1 LNVKPKKKLLKNPLD
16 YNNRHIDLHIHS
28 TASDG
33 TLTPVE
39 ILAMARK
46 LKLAAIAI
54 TDHDTIDAP
63 RELLS
68 LGIPSDI
75 KFLTGV
81 EISASWPSSFLVGG
95 SLHILGYGMRIDD
108 LFLNQTLSALQDA
121 RKNRNPQIIKRLNS
135 FGFDISMD
143 DVIKEAG
150 EGGQV
155 GRPHIAR
162 VMIKK
167 GFAASIPDAFDQYL
181 ATGKP
186 AYVDKYRVECHKA
199 IEIILNAGGI
209 PVLAH
214 PVLLQ
219 IDSNESLEKF
229 VSILTGMG
237 LKGIE
242 VYYSEHT
249 PENITYYKNIA
260 QKNGLI
266 MTGGS
271 DFHGSLKPTIKMGS
285 GTGNLSVPYTVYENL
300 ISAINDMQ

>member
-1 LNVKPKKKLLKNPLD
+1 MRNPLD
-16 YNNRHIDLHIHS
+16 YKNLHIDLHIHS

-39 ILAMARK
+39 ILAMARE
-46 LKLAAIAI
+46 LKLGAIAI

-81 EISASWPSSFLVGG
+81 EISTSWPSSFSVGG

-108 LFLNQTLSALQDA
+108 HFLNQTLNALQDA
-121 RKNRNPQIIKRLNS
+121 RKNRNPQIIKRLNK
-135 FGFDISMD
+135 FGFDMSMD

-150 EGGQV
+150 QGGQV

-167 GFAASIPDAFDQYL
+167 GFAASITDAFDQYL

-186 AYVDKYRVECHKA
+186 AYVDKYRIECHKA
-199 IEIILNAGGI
+199 IEMILNAGGI

-219 IDSNESLEKF
+219 IESNESLEKF
-229 VSILTGMG
+229 ISTLTEMG

-249 PENITYYKNIA
+249 SKDIAYYKNIA
-260 QKNGLI
+260 QNNGLI

-285 GTGNLSVPYTVYENL
+285 GKGDLSVPYTVYENL
-300 ISAINDMQ
+300 ISAMRDMQ

>member
-1 LNVKPKKKLLKNPLD
+1 MKNPLD
-16 YNNRHIDLHIHS
+16 CNNIDLHIHS

-39 ILAMARK
+39 ILAMARE
-46 LKLAAIAI
+46 LKLGAIAI
-54 TDHDTIDAP
+54 TDHDTIDGP

-68 LGIPSDI
+68 LGIPLDI

-81 EISASWPSSFLVGG
+81 EISASWPSSFSLGG
-95 SLHILGYGMRIDD
+95 SLHILGYGIKIDD
-108 LFLNQTLSALQDA
+108 PLMNQALDTLQEA
-121 RKNRNPQIIKRLNS
+121 RKNRNPKIIKLLNK
-135 FGFDISMD
+135 FGCDISMD
-143 DVIKEAG
+143 DIIKEAG
-150 EGGQV
+150 PDGQV

-167 GFAASIPDAFDQYL
+167 GFVASITDAFDQYL

-186 AYVDKYRVECHKA
+186 AYVDKYRIECHKA
-199 IEIILNAGGI
+199 VEMILNAGGI

-219 IDSNESLEKF
+219 IESNESLEKF
-229 VSILTGMG
+229 ISTLTEMG

-242 VYYSEHT
+242 VYYSDHT
-249 PENITYYKNIA
+249 SKDIAYYKNIA
-260 QKNGLI
+260 QNNGLI

-285 GTGNLSVPYTVYENL
+285 GKGDLSVPYTVYENL
-300 ISAINDMQ
+300 ISAMRDMQ